1 MPINVHF
8 KLLIIIIEFYEYLVC
23 GKLTRY
29 YLTNH
34 DVVMNYILIIGAKNE
49 VAKELAKIYAKERNN
64 LYLAGRNISKLKDF
78 ANDLMKNHN
87 INIGLKELDI
97 EKFNT
102 HPDFYNSLEE
112 KPNGVIIVT
121 GYDPGQKNAMCD
133 WDVAYRSVNV
143 NYAGPMSIL
152 NIISHDMENR
162 KKGFIIGVSSVAG
175 DRGRGKN
182 YIYGS
187 SKSAFSAY
195 LSGLRNRLYKNGVHV
210 LTVKPGYIYSKISEE
225 RNLPRKLTAQPIEIA
240 KDIYK
245 AQQSK
250 KNIIYTKWFWKYIM
264 FIVKNIPEFIFKRT
278 NI

>member
-1 MPINVHF
+1 
-8 KLLIIIIEFYEYLVC
+8 
-23 GKLTRY
+23 
-29 YLTNH
+29 
-34 DVVMNYILIIGAKNE
+34 MNYILIVGATNE
-49 VAKELAKIYAKERNN
+49 VSKELAKIYAKERNN

-78 ANDLMKNHN
+78 ADDLMKNHN
-87 INIGLKELDI
+87 INIELKELDI

-102 HPDFYNSLEE
+102 HHDFYNSLEE
-112 KPNGVIIVT
+112 KPNGVIILT
-121 GYDPGQKNAMCD
+121 GYYPEHKSAMHD
-133 WDVAYRSVNV
+133 WDLTYRSVNV

-162 KKGFIIGVSSVAG
+162 KKGFIIGVSSVSG
-175 DRGRGKN
+175 DRGRRKN

-187 SKSAFSAY
+187 SKSAFSTY
-195 LSGLRNRLYKNGVHV
+195 LSGLRNRLYENGVHV
-210 LTVKPGYIYSKISEE
+210 LTVKPGYIYTKISEKN
-225 RNLPRKLTAQPIEIA
+225 NLPRKLTAQPIEIA

-250 KNIIYTKWFWKYIM
+250 KDIIYTKWSWKYIM

>member
-1 MPINVHF
+1 VPINVHF
-8 KLLIIIIEFYEYLVC
+8 KLLAIIIKFYEYLVC

-34 DVVMNYILIIGAKNE
+34 DVVMSYILIIGAKNE

-121 GYDPGQKNAMCD
+121 GYDPEQKNAMYD
-133 WDVAYRSVNV
+133 WDLTYRSVNV

-162 KKGFIIGVSSVAG
+162 KKGFIIGVSSVSG
-175 DRGRGKN
+175 DRGRRKN

-195 LSGLRNRLYKNGVHV
+195 LSGLRNRLYENGVHV
-210 LTVKPGYIYSKISEE
+210 LTVKPGYIYSKISEK

-250 KNIIYTKWFWKYIM
+250 KDIIYTKWFWKYIM
-264 FIVKNIPEFIFKRT
+264 FIVRNIPEFIFKRT